1 MDLNLRDGTASVITS
16 PMSQLPLIY
25 ALEFRFNF
33 HAIQKRPLKG
43 SGSIAAAK
51 VCFLRVITG
60 PESSTGWCRVGT
72 CHQVWR
78 GTGRVLP
85 WATACTGER
94 RTACGSPT
102 CQRKLARRTCGCD
115 ATPHPLHY
123 AHSHAHSIQ
132 CLARGMCSASKMK
145 ATGHISL
152 VAFANYSFIMPIAV

>member
-1 MDLNLRDGTASVITS
+1 MDLNLRKGTASVITS
-16 PMSQLPLIY
+16 QMSPLPLIHTGVS
-25 ALEFRFNF
+25 LQLPRQPKTP
-33 HAIQKRPLKG
+33 IKG
-43 SGSIAAAK
+43 SGSIVAAR
-51 VCFLRVITG
+51 VCFLRVISC

-102 CQRKLARRTCGCD
+102 CQRKPARRTCGCD

-132 CLARGMCSASKMK
+132 CLARGMCSASKLK
-145 ATGHISL
+145 ATDHLSL